1 VYHNFTSTAN
11 VITRKSV
18 PKQIQVI
25 HQKNG
30 TRVAKFT
37 MVPSRITLK
46 RTRQGLNLNFA
57 QRACVF
63 VYIYDQ
69 QCPP

>member
-1 VYHNFTSTAN
+1 MMVRSAFS
-11 VITRKSV
+11 VITRKCV
-18 PKQIQVI
+18 RKQIQVI
-25 HQKNG
+25 HQKNR

-37 MVPSRITLK
+37 MVPSRISLE

-63 VYIYDQ
+63 VYIYEQ